1 MKKIQTFSTMVPL
14 ITHPEQE
21 IKRYFFIAA
30 GWETLL
36 YILITMPR
44 FPTKRYAR
52 SNKKRFTRKPRGRSG
67 ARPTRYAPSRR
78 RLSTRTRIV
87 RTLRSIAETKYIK
100 TNDIDYITP
109 FDTNLADSITCSY
122 RVLAYGADAG
132 ADYVPLGTL
141 YTGGITIPQGI
152 GGNQRIGD
160 HVYLKTITSI
170 FTIDMA
176 VNDGNVPLHNFRVV
190 ALQPRQ
196 SNTTMGSS
204 PSLRTD
210 IFLDNLS
217 DGYGFDNLSVKYPI
231 DVQRSLINKRKYR
244 VFFDKS
250 FILSAPDSQN
260 STAFNSAYKSSRT
273 FKYSFPIRQDA
284 KFVNEGNNPSN
295 INSTFFIMII
305 ATGVGSPLASWS
317 PNAWSVSQRGT
328 TAYTDM

>member
-1 MKKIQTFSTMVPL
+1 
-14 ITHPEQE
+14 
-21 IKRYFFIAA
+21 
-30 GWETLL
+30 
-36 YILITMPR
+36 
-44 FPTKRYAR
+44 
-52 SNKKRFTRKPRGRSG
+52 
-67 ARPTRYAPSRR
+67 
-78 RLSTRTRIV
+78 V

-100 TNDIDYITP
+100 TNDVDYIAP
-109 FDTNLADSITCSY
+109 FDAPLSDNIICSY

-141 YTGGITIPQGI
+141 YTGGIAIPQGI
-152 GGNQRIGD
+152 TGNQRIGD
-160 HVYLKTITSI
+160 HVYLKNITTI

-204 PSLRTD
+204 PSLRAD
-210 IFLDNLS
+210 VFLDNLS
-217 DGYGFDNLSVKYPI
+217 DGYGFDNLISKYPI
-231 DVQRSLINKRKYR
+231 DVQRSLINRRKYR

-273 FKYSFPIRQDA
+273 FRYSFPIKQDA
-284 KFVNEGNNPSN
+284 KYPQTTGNNPSN
-295 INSTFFIMII
+295 VNSTFFIMIL
-305 ATGVGSPLASWS
+305 ATGVGAPLASWS